1 MTEDLKLREIED
13 RVALGAAWL
22 DEYREGW
29 FNEVDLG
36 QLILSS
42 PCRCVLG
49 QLYGEYMDAP
59 LVDIGGDVAGA
70 DYGFN
75 AYGHSPERDA
85 EYVHLEDEWRRVITE
100 RRAAA

>member
-1 MTEDLKLREIED
+1 VSTISE
-13 RVALGAAWL
+13 RVARGVAWL
-22 DEYREGW
+22 DDNVLGW
-29 FNEVDLG
+29 QNRIDVG

-49 QLYGEYMDAP
+49 QLFGEYMDAP
-59 LVDIGGDVAGA
+59 LVDEGGDVAGA

-85 EYVHLEDEWRRVITE
+85 EYVDLEVEWRRVITE